1 MARKKSRKTTTR
13 RRSTR
18 RRGVGAINA
27 GNMLTSIGG
36 VLAGVAIAGYAN
48 KLLLSSQSAT
58 VQKVAPLALGVLAPM
73 VIKSELGKNL
83 GAGMIAYG
91 GSKIL
96 QGFGLAGDDSV
107 EEFSIGADDIAVVAG
122 DEFAMA
128 GGNEFA
134 MAGAGADNISV
145 LAGLDAMDSE

>member
-13 RRSTR
+13 RRSSR
-18 RRGVGAINA
+18 RRGIGAVNP
-27 GNMLTSIGG
+27 GTMLTSIGG
-36 VLAGVAIAGYAN
+36 VLAGVALAGYAN

-58 VQKVAPLALGVLAPM
+58 VQKVAPLALGVLTPM

-96 QGFGLAGDDSV
+96 QGFGLAGDDV
-107 EEFSIGADDIAVVAG
+107 EEFTISGDDIAVVAG

-128 GGNEFA
+128 GNEYA
-134 MAGAGADNISV
+134 MAGNDNISV
-145 LAGLDAMDSE
+145 LAGLDAMDEE